1 MEGAPRPSTGGTPS
15 VSGVGTAEAAPGV
28 SGARAPGAA
37 AGVGGPNTPK
47 ISGPNT
53 PKAGEGVSGVAS
65 GGEGVGPAVGDAT
78 MPWAGGRGRRADPPR
93 EGTDPATSVTGTGVA
108 DVSGRPRRGSGADRQ
123 TDVPVASAGSSSG
136 SGSTAGHSR
145 SVTDP
150 PEAPRSVPGRNRA
163 VLRLVS
169 SDPDISPSQVSGR
182 ESDGERRPARSPGSG
197 RDGDRHPAWSGGDGP
212 DGTRYPERW
221 GAAGGDGPSG
231 RGGEVGRRRADGA
244 YGDGLWPGAGLPAGT
259 GQRPAPV
266 RGPWPELGPDGTTDV
281 RTGGGRD
288 ASDPWPA
295 LPDDRALWAVP
306 EPEDAA
312 AAHLRRLDREQAG
325 G

>member
-1 MEGAPRPSTGGTPS
+1 M
-15 VSGVGTAEAAPGV
+15 
-28 SGARAPGAA
+28 
-37 AGVGGPNTPK
+37 
-47 ISGPNT
+47 
-53 PKAGEGVSGVAS
+53 
-65 GGEGVGPAVGDAT
+65 
-78 MPWAGGRGRRADPPR
+78 
-93 EGTDPATSVTGTGVA
+93 
-108 DVSGRPRRGSGADRQ
+108 
-123 TDVPVASAGSSSG
+123 
-136 SGSTAGHSR
+136 
-145 SVTDP
+145 
-150 PEAPRSVPGRNRA
+150 PGRNRA

-169 SDPDISPSQVSGR
+169 SDPDTSPSQVPGPEAGGVRAYPSIGGSAGTAGTSAALGAGR
-182 ESDGERRPARSPGSG
+182 EPDGTRRPARSPGSG

-231 RGGEVGRRRADGA
+231 RGGAVGRRRADGA

-259 GQRPAPV
+259 GQRPAPA
-266 RGPWPELGPDGTTDV
+266 RGPWPELGSDGNADV

-306 EPEDAA
+306 DPEDAA
-312 AAHLRRLDREQAG
+312 TAHLRRLDREQAG